1 MKVEA
6 AGETQRNL
14 SDLHG
19 FAIQTAPTSAAIPEG
34 FAKFYAP
41 LHSRFTPWQQELIA
55 KRKAV
60 LKNSHAGRL
69 PEYLPASAAITTD
82 WKIALP
88 DFVKDQRNQMTG
100 PADDAELCVK
110 MLNSGAPGV

>member
-1 MKVEA
+1 MKVET
-6 AGETQRNL
+6 AGETQRNVA
-14 SDLHG
+14 DLHG
-19 FAIQTAPTSAAIPEG
+19 FAIQTAPANADIPSG
-34 FAKFYAP
+34 FAEFYAP

-55 KRKAV
+55 KRKEV

-69 PEYLPASAAITTD
+69 PEYLPPSEAITTD

-88 DFVKDQRNQMTG
+88 DWVKDQRNQMTG

-110 MLNSGAPGV
+110 MLN